1 MKLVSYLNKSLKSEE
16 LINLFE
22 SNEVDV
28 IYMYDRMYEGRSD
41 EYIAVIKE
49 LGIQFIFNENQILS
63 TIFIH
68 LKNEEF
74 QSANL
79 EDLDISAFDSKNDLV
94 KYAQKNSLKYS
105 EGMAVLFGQERE
117 WLKLDFLSYTVH
129 YEFRENSLSLVTL
142 QSK

>member
-1 MKLVSYLNKSLKSEE
+1 MKLTSYLNKSLKSEE
-16 LINLFE
+16 LIDLFE

-28 IYMYDRMYEGRSD
+28 IYMYDRIYEGRSD
-41 EYIAVIKE
+41 EYIGTIKE

-63 TIFIH
+63 TIFVH

-79 EDLDISAFDSKNDLV
+79 EDLDLSAFDSKNDLV

-105 EGMAVLFGQERE
+105 EGMAVLFEQERE

>member
-1 MKLVSYLNKSLKSEE
+1 MKLISYLNKSLKSEE
-16 LINLFE
+16 LIDLFE
-22 SNEVDV
+22 SNGVDV

-79 EDLDISAFDSKNDLV
+79 EDLDLSAFDSKNDLM

>member
-1 MKLVSYLNKSLKSEE
+1 MKLISYLNKSLKSEE
-16 LINLFE
+16 LIDLFE

-28 IYMYDRMYEGRSD
+28 IYMYDGMYEGRSD

-79 EDLDISAFDSKNDLV
+79 EDLDLSAFDSKNDLM